1 MTQSINTETGF
12 ATINGTKI
20 FYTNS
25 NPQNEET
32 LVMVHAGICDHRMW
46 DRQVAHFAEKY
57 QVISFD
63 MYGFGQSGTP
73 DSEFAFHTDII
84 ALLDHLKVDSAWFM
98 ACSLGGAITLDVA
111 LMHPDKVK
119 GLVLVASAIAG
130 YKYEGERHPLAAKI
144 DEADERGDL
153 EAINEFEI
161 QMWVDGKGR
170 KPEDLDPAMRQLAL
184 DMNLIALK
192 TDDDFWD
199 NEIEIDPP
207 ALERLSEINMP
218 TLLIY
223 GDLDVPASI
232 ERIDILEKEIS
243 GAKKVLMPG
252 TAHLPNMERPVEFN
266 QIVDDFL
273 SELSR

>member
-1 MTQSINTETGF
+1 
-12 ATINGTKI
+12 
-20 FYTNS
+20 
-25 NPQNEET
+25 
-32 LVMVHAGICDHRMW
+32 MVHAGICDHRMW
-46 DRQVAHFAEKY
+46 DTQVAHFAKNY
-57 QVISFD
+57 QVITFD

-84 ALLDHLKVDSAWFM
+84 ALMNHLNVDSARFM

-111 LMHPDKVK
+111 LMHPERVK
-119 GLVLVASAIAG
+119 GLILSGSAIAG

-144 DEADERGDL
+144 NEAEERDDL
-153 EAINEFEI
+153 EAVNELEI

-170 KPEDLDPAMRQLAL
+170 KPGDLDPEMRQLVL

-192 TDDDFWD
+192 TDDDYWD
-199 NEIEIDPP
+199 NEVEIDPP
-207 ALERLSEINMP
+207 AIERLSEINMP

-223 GDLDVPASI
+223 GDLDVTASI
-232 ERIDILEKEIS
+232 ERVDILEKEIS

-252 TAHLPNMERPVEFN
+252 TAHLPNMERPAEFN

-273 SELSR
+273 SKLSI